1 MSLKDTIRGAREE
14 ASANIGPITRG
25 SGSEESDG
33 ATASGQD
40 QGFVRK
46 STTRAK
52 PKREAAAGVRV
63 VSGGKT
69 KSAQEMSKEEQKAER
84 KRLREK
90 EDRRYAVSQMLLE
103 DDPEYQRLH
112 KVWWRILIVGFVFMV
127 IALATYMWVNQQGET
142 TPLWLA
148 ILSISSMVLA
158 YIAIIIAF
166 IYDWRNIRP
175 LRRSHETR
183 AASMSEKRINKTLR
197 EREKDK

>member
-14 ASANIGPITRG
+14 ASANIGPITRN
-25 SGSEESDG
+25 SDDAEG
-33 ATASGQD
+33 TDAPAQD

-46 STTRAK
+46 SATRAK
-52 PKREAAAGVRV
+52 PKRQAAAGVHV
-63 VSGGKT
+63 VSGSGKT
-69 KSAQEMSKEEQKAER
+69 KPVKDMTKGEQKAER
-84 KRLREK
+84 KKQREK

-127 IALATYMWVNQQGET
+127 IALFTYMMVNQQGEAA
-142 TPLWLA
+142 PMWLA
-148 ILSISSMVLA
+148 VLSIGTMVLA
-158 YIAIIIAF
+158 YITIIIGF
-166 IYDWRNIRP
+166 VYDWRNIRP
-175 LRRSHETR
+175 LRQSHEAR